1 MGLRNERRIN
11 MEELKNYQEA
21 RRYKAVDALFK
32 PIYIWGDPRL
42 SIYGMFADSI
52 EHVNYF
58 EFQYKLHQGE
68 DDIIESYRKEEDY
81 CKKFLDGKSSF
92 LEVVLKLYNFETVQ
106 TILLQLEYCL
116 PKEVNNNGK

>member
-1 MGLRNERRIN
+1 
-11 MEELKNYQEA
+11 MEELKNIQEA

-32 PIYIWGDPRL
+32 PTYIWGDPRL

-58 EFQYKLHQGE
+58 EFQYKLHKGE
-68 DDIIESYRKEEDY
+68 KDLIESFQKEEEY
-81 CKKFLDGKSSF
+81 CKKFLEGKSSF

-116 PKEVNNNGK
+116 PKEVSKNGK

>member
-1 MGLRNERRIN
+1 

-32 PIYIWGDPRL
+32 PTYIWGDPRI

-52 EHVNYF
+52 EYVNYF
-58 EFQYKLHQGE
+58 EFKNKLHEGE
-68 DDIIESYRKEEDY
+68 DNKKESYQKEEAD
-81 CKKFLDGKSSF
+81 CKKFLDGKISF
-92 LEVVLKLYNFETVQ
+92 LELVLKLDNLETVQ

-116 PKEVNNNGK
+116 PKEVTNYGIKRNN

>member
-1 MGLRNERRIN
+1 
-11 MEELKNYQEA
+11 MEELKNIQEV

-32 PIYIWGDPRL
+32 PTYIWGDPRL

-58 EFQYKLHQGE
+58 EFQYKLHGGE
-68 DDIIESYRKEEDY
+68 DNLIESFQKEEEY
-81 CKKFLDGKSSF
+81 CKKFLEGKISF

-106 TILLQLEYCL
+106 TILLQLEYLL
-116 PKEVNNNGK
+116 PKEVNKNGK